1 MGKLIGID
9 YGLKRVGF
17 AISDEEKIIASRLC
31 NKKTHESFE
40 FLKTFIQ
47 NNDIDAII
55 IGLPKDLKNNN
66 TDITNHVKSFA
77 KKIRKSFIEIPV
89 YYEDE
94 RFTSK
99 IAYNSLITL
108 KLKRNKLRQKEL
120 IDEVSAVIILQSYM
134 YKN

>member
-47 NNDIDAII
+47 NNDI
-55 IGLPKDLKNNN
+55 GN
-66 TDITNHVKSFA
+66 ITNINSSYGFNFVK
-77 KKIRKSFIEIPV
+77 KKF
-89 YYEDE
+89 
-94 RFTSK
+94 FFF
-99 IAYNSLITL
+99 
-108 KLKRNKLRQKEL
+108 QK
-120 IDEVSAVIILQSYM
+120 
-134 YKN
+134 